1 MNLVRQWLWPDVS
14 LRRHAQGAIE
24 EAFWVA
30 LAVAAY
36 RFTSTLILYLRDSEN
51 GLSLR
56 LLLSAVCFALF
67 ALGIHLRSRVA
78 VILAFSFYT
87 LELLY
92 NLFAGHFAGLV
103 ISVLV
108 GLALLAGVRGSVAY
122 HKLPPRPENL
132 PSLVD
137 SFRSVKSSTDN

>member
-1 MNLVRQWLWPDVS
+1 VS
-14 LRRHAQGAIE
+14 LRPAALGAID

-36 RFTSTLILYLRDSEN
+36 CFTFTLILYLRDSEN
-51 GLSLR
+51 GLSLG

-67 ALGIHLRSRVA
+67 AIGLHLRSRVA
-78 VILAFSFYT
+78 AILACSFSS

-92 NLFAGHFAGLV
+92 NLFTGHSAGRV

-108 GLALLAGVRGSVAY
+108 GLALPAGIRGSVAY
-122 HKLPPRPENL
+122 HKLPARPEKL
-132 PSLVD
+132 PSLL
-137 SFRSVKSSTDN
+137 RQLPLRQELNG